1 LCNFGNNT
9 KLFSNFSK
17 NTKTIMS
24 EWATVKILKSV
35 HEQAVKITQENGQYL
50 GRYLSTAIQ
59 EQNNIE
65 QEVLDRMQEKKV
77 RQETRQRYGVR

>member
-35 HEQAVKITQENGQYL
+35 HEQAVKITQESGQYL

-65 QEVLDRMQEKKV
+65 QEILDRMQEKKV
-77 RQETRQRYGVR
+77 RQETKCRQ